1 MHNHLHKVLEPM
13 AILMLPDT
21 ITTIIRV
28 VHYGGE
34 LKAQR
39 LKGIGS
45 SLCSQKPGHM
55 HRLAA

>member
-1 MHNHLHKVLEPM
+1 M